1 MSSASVIG
9 VSIEELSMRPISK
22 PAESPQQQRL
32 IQGPTHADA
41 HQRIHP
47 GVLSLA
53 ISAFAIGV
61 AEFLVV
67 GVLPAI
73 AKDLSVSLETA
84 GALVGGY
91 ALALAL
97 GTPFLVVGLS
107 RLPHKTVLLG
117 LMALFLVGNLV
128 AALSSTYVVLLFGR
142 IVTAVAHGAFFAI
155 GATVA
160 SRLAPKGQAGRA
172 IAVMLAGLTLAMVIG
187 VPLGSALGNQQGWR
201 LPFFAVAVLA
211 VCGLFVM
218 LRWLPGNLAEG
229 AGGKIGTQLA
239 ALAHPAILAMMLVT
253 TLGFGGSFA
262 AFTFITPILTD
273 VTGFSLATASIL
285 LIVFGFATFVGNLV
299 GGRLVSRF
307 GWQRTLRLLLV
318 LFALSQ
324 VVLALT
330 LSFQWVTVVMLFV
343 WGVCSFG
350 MSPGLQAG
358 MLATAERYTP
368 RAVDFASGLNI
379 SAFNIGISLGAFA
392 GGTLVS
398 QGLIASTPWVGVAA
412 AILAF
417 VPLAWLGRNAH

>member
-1 MSSASVIG
+1 MRTVTKPVEASPPQPLVQAR
-9 VSIEELSMRPISK
+9 VH
-22 PAESPQQQRL
+22 AEAR
-32 IQGPTHADA
+32 
-41 HQRIHP
+41 QRIHP

-53 ISAFAIGV
+53 VSAFAIGV

-73 AKDLSVSLETA
+73 AKDVAVSLET
-84 GALVGGY
+84 VGGLVSLY

-97 GTPFLVVGLS
+97 GTPFIVIGLA
-107 RLPHKTVLLG
+107 RVPHKTALIG
-117 LMALFLVGNLV
+117 LMLIFLVGNLV
-128 AALSSTYVVLLFGR
+128 AALSSNYAVLLFGR

-160 SRLAPKGQAGRA
+160 SGLAPKGQAGRA

-187 VPLGSALGNQQGWR
+187 VPLGSILGNQQGWR
-201 LPFFAVAVLA
+201 LPFFAVAGLA
-211 VCGLFVM
+211 VCGLLAL
-218 LRWLPGNLAEG
+218 LRWLPANLPVS

-239 ALAHPAILAMMLVT
+239 ALGNPAILTMMLVT

-273 VTGFSLATASIL
+273 VTGFPAATASIL
-285 LIVFGFATFVGNLV
+285 LIVFGIATFVGNLT
-299 GGRLVSRF
+299 GGRLISRF
-307 GWQRTLRLLLV
+307 GWQRTLQVMLV
-318 LFALSQ
+318 LLALTQ

-350 MSPGLQAG
+350 MSPGFQAG

-368 RAVDFASGLNI
+368 AAIDFASGLNI

-392 GGTLVS
+392 GGALVS
-398 QGLIASTPWVGVAA
+398 RGLMASTLWVGVVA

-417 VPLAWLGRNAH
+417 VPLAWLGRHVGSGIA

>member
-1 MSSASVIG
+1 MT
-9 VSIEELSMRPISK
+9 K
-22 PAESPQQQRL
+22 PAEASPAQPP
-32 IQGPTHADA
+32 IQVGVHAEA
-41 HQRIHP
+41 RPRIHP

-73 AKDLSVSLETA
+73 AKDLAVSLETA
-84 GALVGGY
+84 GALVSLY

-97 GTPFLVVGLS
+97 GTPFLVIGLA
-107 RLPHKTVLLG
+107 RLPHKTVLIG
-117 LMALFLVGNLV
+117 LMLIFLVGNLV
-128 AALSSTYVVLLFGR
+128 AALSSSYVVLLFGR

-160 SRLAPKGQAGRA
+160 SSLAPKGQAGRA
-172 IAVMLAGLTLAMVIG
+172 IAVMLAGLTLAMVVG
-187 VPLGSALGNQQGWR
+187 VPLGSVLGNRQGWR
-201 LPFFAVAVLA
+201 LPFFAVAGLA
-211 VCGLFVM
+211 VCGLLAM
-218 LRWLPGNLAEG
+218 LRWLPANLPAS

-239 ALAHPAILAMMLVT
+239 ALGNPAILTMMLVT

-262 AFTFITPILTD
+262 TFTFITPILTD
-273 VTGFSLATASIL
+273 VTGFPAATASIL
-285 LIVFGFATFVGNLV
+285 LIVFGIATFAGNLA
-299 GGRLVSRF
+299 GGRLISRF
-307 GWQRTLRLLLV
+307 GWQRTLQVMLV
-318 LFALSQ
+318 VLALTQ

-330 LSFQWVTVVMLFV
+330 LSFQWVTVAMLFV

-350 MSPGLQAG
+350 MSPGFQAG

-368 RAVDFASGLNI
+368 AAIDFASGLNI

-392 GGTLVS
+392 GGALVS
-398 QGLIASTPWVGVAA
+398 RGLMASTPWVGMVA

-417 VPLAWLGRNAH
+417 VPLAWLGRHVKSGVA

>member
-1 MSSASVIG
+1 MHH
-9 VSIEELSMRPISK
+9 ISK
-22 PAESPQQQRL
+22 RVETSPPQPL
-32 IQGPTHADA
+32 IHAPVFSNA
-41 HQRIHP
+41 RQRIHP

-53 ISAFAIGV
+53 VSAFAIGV

-73 AKDLSVSLETA
+73 ARDLSVSLETA
-84 GALVGGY
+84 GALVSLY

-97 GTPFLVVGLS
+97 GTPFLVAGLS
-107 RLPHKTVLLG
+107 RLPHKTVLVG
-117 LMALFLVGNLV
+117 LMVVFLGGNLL
-128 AALSSTYVVLLFGR
+128 AAFSSNYVMLLFGR
-142 IVTAVAHGAFFAI
+142 IVTAVSHGAFFAI

-187 VPLGSALGNQQGWR
+187 VPLGSLLGNQQGWR
-201 LPFFAVAVLA
+201 LPFFAVAGLA
-211 VCGLFVM
+211 LCGLLTM
-218 LRWLPGNLAEG
+218 LRWLPADLPVG

-239 ALAHPAILAMMLVT
+239 ALANPAILTMMALT

-273 VTGFSLATASIL
+273 VTGFPAATASIL
-285 LIVFGFATFVGNLV
+285 LIVFGVATFVGNLT
-299 GGRLVSRF
+299 GGRLIGRF
-307 GWQRTLRLLLV
+307 GWQRTLRILLV
-318 LFALSQ
+318 LLALTQ

-330 LSFQWVTVVMLFV
+330 LSLQWAMVVILFI

-350 MSPGLQAG
+350 MSPAFQAG

-368 RAVDFASGLNI
+368 AAVDFASGLNI

-392 GGTLVS
+392 GGLLVS
-398 QGLIASTPWVGVAA
+398 RGLMVSTPWVGVVAS
-412 AILAF
+412 ILAF
-417 VPLAWLGRNAH
+417 VPLAWLGRKVR

>member
-1 MSSASVIG
+1 MHH
-9 VSIEELSMRPISK
+9 ISK
-22 PAESPQQQRL
+22 PVESSPPQPLMQ
-32 IQGPTHADA
+32 PHVPADV

-53 ISAFAIGV
+53 VSAFAIGV

-73 AKDLSVSLETA
+73 AKDLAVSLEAA
-84 GALVGGY
+84 GTLVSLY

-97 GTPFLVVGLS
+97 GTPFLVIGLS

-117 LMALFLVGNLV
+117 LMTLFLMGNLV
-128 AALSSTYVVLLFGR
+128 AALSSNYVVLLFGR

-160 SRLAPKGQAGRA
+160 SSLVPKGQAGRA

-187 VPLGSALGNQQGWR
+187 VPLGSFLGNQQGWR
-201 LPFFAVAVLA
+201 LPFFAVAGLA
-211 VCGLFVM
+211 VCGLLAI
-218 LRWLPGNLAEG
+218 LRWLPADLPV
-229 AGGKIGTQLA
+229 GGSGKFSTQLA
-239 ALAHPAILAMMLVT
+239 ALGNPAILTMMLVT

-273 VTGFSLATASIL
+273 VTGFSAATASVL
-285 LIVFGFATFVGNLV
+285 LIVFGIATFVGNLA
-299 GGRLVSRF
+299 GGRLISRF
-307 GWQRTLRLLLV
+307 GWQRTLRIMLMLL
-318 LFALSQ
+318 ALTQ
-324 VVLALT
+324 LVLALT
-330 LSFQWVTVVMLFV
+330 LSFQWATVIMLFV

-350 MSPGLQAG
+350 MSPSLQAG
-358 MLATAERYTP
+358 MLATAERYVPT
-368 RAVDFASGLNI
+368 AIDFASGLNI

-392 GGTLVS
+392 GSALVS
-398 QGLIASTPWVGVAA
+398 RGLMASTPWVGVVA

-417 VPLAWLGRNAH
+417 VPLVWLERHVDKIVQSAVRAAVAD